1 MLQISQVLHH
11 FHRAKV
17 FPVAVADREE
27 PDEEEAVVEGY
38 PELGNVLLA
47 RLERLDYSAHDVEA
61 FFGVALGDFSADD
74 GFGAYEE
81 AFVRLVE
88 VLYCVVCVDEGDE
101 RFLLWQERL
110 SSVRVG

>member
-1 MLQISQVLHH
+1 MQ
-11 FHRAKV
+11 
-17 FPVAVADREE
+17 
-27 PDEEEAVVEGY
+27 GY

-47 RLERLDYSAHDVEA
+47 SLERLDDSADDVEA

-88 VLYCVVCVDEGDE
+88 VLYRVVCVDEGE
-101 RFLLWQERL
+101 VTGSVFSKASSCSLVRFPVSKFRTPADT
-110 SSVRVG
+110 GA